1 MLIDY
6 NMSKDYCSDWTAI
19 DAIREI
25 VQNALDSGKKYE
37 CDADK
42 YEIDVITYDTVLTPQ
57 VFSMGVSQKDGK
69 NAIGKYGEGFK
80 IVMLVLTR
88 LNLNPVIFTGDLIVK
103 GLFKQHEFTGI
114 ETFCLEIHKEQ
125 SPTKDTQFICKGEG
139 IDISELE
146 AKVTPFNKEPMKIPD
161 NINIIQNR
169 PGEVFVNGL
178 YVAKE
183 DLVFGYNFAPNKI
196 KLNRDR
202 NMVDGVH
209 WQLAKYF
216 SDLGVKHAETIFHL
230 IERDAPDV
238 RDLSYYL
245 YDDKLKAE
253 LARLFY
259 NKYGD
264 GAKIAKPGTSYY
276 GGSGNVSVSSSAS
289 RVYSKCGVQ
298 EAKKVA
304 DPDAPD
310 QVLAT
315 WLNDN
320 RKKLRR
326 DVRNSLDTVITRS
339 KGWRKADIL

>member
-42 YEIDVITYDTVLTPQ
+42 HEIDVITYDTVLTPQ

-80 IVMLVLTR
+80 IAMLVLTR

-103 GLFKQHEFTGI
+103 GLFRQHEFTGI

-125 SPTKDTQFICKGEG
+125 SMTNDTQFICKGEG

-146 AKVTPFNKEPMKIPD
+146 AKVTPFAKEPMKIPD
-161 NINIIQNR
+161 NISIIQSR
-169 PGEVFVNGL
+169 PGEIFVNGL

-216 SDLGVKHAETIFHL
+216 SELGVKHAETIFNL

-238 RDLSYYL
+238 RD
-245 YDDKLKAE
+245 
-253 LARLFY
+253 
-259 NKYGD
+259 
-264 GAKIAKPGTSYY
+264 
-276 GGSGNVSVSSSAS
+276 
-289 RVYSKCGVQ
+289 
-298 EAKKVA
+298 
-304 DPDAPD
+304 
-310 QVLAT
+310 
-315 WLNDN
+315 
-320 RKKLRR
+320 
-326 DVRNSLDTVITRS
+326 RS
-339 KGWRKADIL
+339 